1 VRTVVKV
8 AALTG
13 VSARRLI
20 ALLSLGAL
28 SSLLSILPIQF
39 LAVAVDVVAG
49 DSAAGG
55 GVGQW
60 LRQVVNWAAPTGEV
74 ATAIAAVGG
83 FAVASLV
90 ADAVRISFGYA
101 AMRTTNA
108 IVVQAKK
115 LTFDQTLKT
124 PATAVRRRSRGD
136 MIHRV
141 SSDPTQLESLYG
153 VPLTT
158 IGSDLLDVFWV
169 IVVVAALRWDLALIL
184 VLPMPLIAY
193 LGVRAA
199 RRQRLSAERLR
210 EADGSMTAAAEQ
222 TASNLMV
229 VKSFA
234 GEARESRGFAAL
246 TAAAMRARQDSNT
259 NLAGFFA
266 QTSGVRLTATG
277 GLLCYAIY
285 LVATGQLAIGAIA
298 ILVSYTTRFYSP
310 LLNLSKSWQSI
321 QRGLIAGERIL
332 ELFNR
337 DAEDW
342 RESTSTSPALRPRP
356 LRVEGL
362 VVPVAEDRS
371 ISYPDISVAAG
382 GLAVITGH
390 SGGGKSTL
398 LQAIMGYIA
407 PSQGAI
413 EVGDDDLASIN
424 VHDRRQLFSYA
435 GQENFLHNTT
445 VLDNVMYPESGDDQ
459 AEALRQLKALELAD
473 RAEDIVGEAGI
484 GLSGGQAR
492 RVVLAR
498 ALTRT
503 APILLLDEVFANLD
517 PRSAELVAQAIRS
530 VIGQRTVIMICHELP
545 EELRDCVN
553 LEVRVAADSPQ
564 LSQAE

>member
-1 VRTVVKV
+1 MRTVVNV

-13 VSARRLI
+13 VSARWLV

-39 LAVAVDVVAG
+39 LAVGVDVVAG
-49 DSAAGG
+49 DSAGG

-60 LRQVVNWAAPTGEV
+60 LRQVVDWAAPTGEV
-74 ATAIAAVGG
+74 ATAMVAVGG

-90 ADAVRISFGYA
+90 ADAVRIGFGYA
-101 AMRTTNA
+101 AMRTTNT
-108 IVVQAKK
+108 IVVRAKK
-115 LTFDQTLKT
+115 LTFDRTLKT
-124 PATAVRRRSRGD
+124 PATAVRGRSRGD

-141 SSDPTQLESLYG
+141 SSDPAQLESLYG

-169 IVVVAALRWDLALIL
+169 IVIVAALRWDLALIL
-184 VLPMPLIAY
+184 MLPMPLIAY

-234 GEARESRGFAAL
+234 GEARESGAFAAL
-246 TAAAMRARQDSNT
+246 AAAAMRARQDSNT
-259 NLAGFFA
+259 NLAGFFV
-266 QTSGVRLTATG
+266 QTSVVRLTAAG

-285 LVATGQLAIGAIA
+285 LVANGQLAIGAIA

-321 QRGLIAGERIL
+321 QRGLVAGERIL
-332 ELFNR
+332 EFFDR
-337 DAEDW
+337 DGEEW
-342 RESTSTSPALRPRP
+342 REQASTSSDLRPHP
-356 LRVEGL
+356 LKIAGL
-362 VVPVAEDRS
+362 VMRVSEDRS
-371 ISYPDISVAAG
+371 ISYPDISVPAG

-398 LQAIMGYIA
+398 LQAIMGYIE
-407 PSQGAI
+407 PSRGSM
-413 EVGDDDLASIN
+413 EVGDRDLASMG

-445 VLDNVMYPESGDDQ
+445 VLENVMYPVSGEDE
-459 AEALRQLKALELAD
+459 AEARRQLKALELAD
-473 RAEDIVGEAGI
+473 RADDIVGEAGI
-484 GLSGGQAR
+484 RLSGGQAR

-498 ALTRT
+498 ALARA

-517 PRSAELVAQAIRS
+517 PRSAELVAQSIRS
-530 VIGQRTVIMICHELP
+530 VVGHRTVILVCHEIP
-545 EELRDCVN
+545 EQLLDCVS
-553 LEVRVAADSPQ
+553 LEVRVDTALLASTEPG
-564 LSQAE
+564 